1 MRVLVA
7 DQETDMLE
15 QIARAF
21 EVDVATSKATCV
33 DLLRANEFDVLVAC
47 ERLSDGG
54 GLELRSHVGQ
64 RWPYVIRILAI
75 EPERRALLKG
85 KLGPFK
91 LFETISYPIT
101 EDKLEAALT
110 RASEALSRDYAEEPP
125 ARSAPLVQ
133 PAPTLAPQVYSR
145 AAAQSTPRA
154 NQASP
159 TGTARGAVHSAQ
171 DTRAAPPSRGFQT
184 PSASAP
190 GARGG
195 AAPAY
200 DPNQGARAGTRPSA
214 APPAYEPTQR
224 GGGAAAASGAPRASG
239 PSSRADASNQPR
251 GIPGARASAAPG
263 AASRGGQSFAQGSRP
278 RSAADDPAYPPLP
291 RKGSKIVPLG
301 SPETQ
306 FKILPHDYHEQ
317 HMPGTLPKRDEPAQ
331 KAPTLQE
338 KAAALASGAMKGV
351 SELVRQIKPPAAPPP
366 APKAPPG
373 KKR

>member
-1 MRVLVA
+1 
-7 DQETDMLE
+7 MLE

-47 ERLSDGG
+47 ERLSDGS
-54 GLELRSHVGQ
+54 GLELLSHVGQ
-64 RWPYVIRILAI
+64 RWPGVIRILAI
-75 EPERRALLKG
+75 EPDRRALLKG

-110 RASEALSRDYAEEPP
+110 RASEALSREYSEQPP
-125 ARSAPLVQ
+125 ARSAPVPQ
-133 PAPTLAPQVYSR
+133 PAPTLAPQVSSR
-145 AAAQSTPRA
+145 AGAQGSPRA
-154 NQASP
+154 GQPSPAGAS
-159 TGTARGAVHSAQ
+159 RGVSAAVPGSRGSEYGAS
-171 DTRAAPPSRGFQT
+171 RPAPPSRGVAAAN
-184 PSASAP
+184 ASAP
-190 GARGG
+190 SAR
-195 AAPAY
+195 AQN
-200 DPNQGARAGTRPSA
+200 PNQTTGGPSVRAGAPGVTSRA
-214 APPAYEPTQR
+214 ATPTTGSR
-224 GGGAAAASGAPRASG
+224 SGASPSG
-239 PSSRADASNQPR
+239 PTS
-251 GIPGARASAAPG
+251 
-263 AASRGGQSFAQGSRP
+263 GGQSFAQGNRARASGED
-278 RSAADDPAYPPLP
+278 AAYPPLP

-306 FKILPHDYHEQ
+306 FRILPHDYHEQ
-317 HMPGTLPKRDEPAQ
+317 HMPGTLPKRDESAQ

-351 SELVRQIKPPAAPPP
+351 SDLVRQMKPPAAPPP